1 MATITGARYALVVT
15 TDSEGYVVS
24 TSVLSTPEAVGSI
37 DTGDFTHYGLYEWS
51 GTDVVQTAGD
61 ILLDVVVPGEIGVT
75 GASFTVRLARWLVG
89 DDGALLVLIAP
100 ADTSVG
106 SLEFDDSE
114 MSDGYLTIRGH
125 YTASTTPSF
134 FLGSGGSG
142 DLPPSDQDFWTRF
155 VNAREII

>member
-1 MATITGARYALVVT
+1 MAIIAGARYALVVT

-37 DTGDFTHYGLYEWS
+37 DTDDFVHYGVYEWG

-61 ILLDVVVPGEIGVT
+61 IPLDGAAPGEIGVT
-75 GASFTVRLARWLVG
+75 GASFTVLLARGLVG

-100 ADTSVG
+100 ADTSVE
-106 SLEFDDSE
+106 SLEFDDSV
-114 MSDGYLTIRGH
+114 MSDGYLTIRGS
-125 YTASTTPSF
+125 YSASTTPSF

-142 DLPPSDQDFWTRF
+142 LPPPPSFWTGF
-155 VNAREII
+155 VGSREII